1 MLVRLVQDM
10 NAPPPILVTLLG
22 IVMLVRLVQ
31 DMNAP
36 PPILVTLLGIVML
49 VTEAPK
55 LKIEVPPMPTTFLT
69 GSSPNVLG
77 IVTAPVAVEPVI
89 DTPSSSTM

>member
-1 MLVRLVQDM
+1 MLVRLVHSK
-10 NAPPPILVTLLG
+10 NVKAPILVTLLG

-55 LKIEVPPMPTTFLT
+55 LKIEVPMPTTFLT

>member
-1 MLVRLVQDM
+1 
-10 NAPPPILVTLLG
+10 
-22 IVMLVRLVQ
+22 
-31 DMNAP
+31 
-36 PPILVTLLGIVML
+36 ML

-55 LKIEVPPMPTTFLT
+55 LKIEVPMPTTFLT